1 MTSRT
6 VYIFHFSD
14 DGSSQVSDITI
25 DVDQHN
31 SLLQQA

>member
-14 DGSSQVSDITI
+14 DASRQISDITI
-25 DVDQHN
+25 DADQHN